1 MKIISVVG
9 ARPEFIQAMP
19 LSKVLR
25 QKHQEILV
33 HTGQHYDYLMSQAF
47 FDDLGIQPPD
57 YNLGVGS
64 GLQGYQTA
72 RMLEEMEKVLLAE
85 KPDLVVVRGD
95 TNSTLAGALAA
106 SKLHIPIAHVE
117 AGERSYNRRMPEEIN
132 RILTDRV
139 SEFLFCASRE
149 AVIRLG
155 DEGIRQHVY
164 WVGDVMYDVL
174 LQMLPVARGKSS
186 ILARLGLKPRG
197 YALITIH
204 RPANA
209 DDAARM
215 GKIIAALNAIEE
227 PIVFPIHPRTR
238 NSLAEMDIA
247 FAPHIKVI
255 DPVGYFDMIVLEEN
269 ARLIATDSGG
279 VQREAYFLKKPCLTL
294 RDETEWTATVASGW
308 NLLVG
313 ADSELIRRAWFT
325 FQPPEEYPLLFGDGQ
340 AAEQIVRILEEEIDQ
355 HR

>member
-1 MKIISVVG
+1 
-9 ARPEFIQAMP
+9 
-19 LSKVLR
+19 
-25 QKHQEILV
+25 
-33 HTGQHYDYLMSQAF
+33 MSQAF

-85 KPDLVVVRGD
+85 KPDLVIVRGD

-186 ILARLGLKPRG
+186 ILARLGLKPRC

-247 FAPHIKVI
+247 FGPHIKVI

-325 FQPPEEYPLLFGDGQ
+325 FQPPKEYPLLFGDGQ